1 MSPIR
6 TLHYIPR
13 ALFFRLRI
21 FVRTHKVQRHIR
33 LIADHPTVV
42 PRRDVEDIASFH
54 FDHAA
59 IVQSRPPP
67 STLALTLIPDVIC
80 HPEPDVLH
88 RRPKTT
94 TRRTYAF
101 CRPSSPLALGAGSGR
116 ARLQPR
122 RKSFANDDAGFSP
135 SGRIS
140 T

>member
-42 PRRDVEDIASFH
+42 PRRDVEHRQLSFRSRGH
-54 FDHAA
+54 R
-59 IVQSRPPP
+59 QSRPPP